1 MTEIINE
8 ILKVFKEHGI
18 KAGQFLPKE
27 IMTENLKKF
36 PPEKKVLIRDAW
48 HFLIGNQFLME
59 GNPQGPVLTKKGEEY
74 INKNLNS

>member
-1 MTEIINE
+1 
-8 ILKVFKEHGI
+8 
-18 KAGQFLPKE
+18 
-27 IMTENLKKF
+27 MTENLKKF